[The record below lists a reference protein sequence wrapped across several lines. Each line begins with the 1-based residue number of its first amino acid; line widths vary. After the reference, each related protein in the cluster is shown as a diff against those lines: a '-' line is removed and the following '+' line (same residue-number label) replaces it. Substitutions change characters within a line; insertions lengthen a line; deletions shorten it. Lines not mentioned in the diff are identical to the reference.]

1 MSSYNATVCATKLIH
16 DSSFYLGIF
25 DYASAANCAG
35 MWDRVFSAAQRKA
48 EPETW
53 QTLFH
58 LNDEWIDLAAQ
69 GQLLSWITLFEGVFK
84 VELRLLAELPQ
95 VQFQEAETQRFL
107 GGGKTNRLFCP
118 SGEIVIASLGEL
130 GKASIAPITKVEAGW
145 YRVGFYC
152 NDENEYEHYF
162 LEDYSQYPATGSPD
176 WIFYLQRERA

>member
-1 MSSYNATVCATKLIH
+1 MRFIRGE
-16 DSSFYLGIF
+16 SSFCIVRFGMATSF
-25 DYASAANCAG
+25 VKVVNRPSVGTPCPASPHPRPPSG
-35 MWDRVFSAAQRKA
+35 
-48 EPETW
+48 T
-53 QTLFH
+53 
-58 LNDEWIDLAAQ
+58 
-69 GQLLSWITLFEGVFK
+69 
-84 VELRLLAELPQ
+84 
-95 VQFQEAETQRFL
+95 EAETQRFL